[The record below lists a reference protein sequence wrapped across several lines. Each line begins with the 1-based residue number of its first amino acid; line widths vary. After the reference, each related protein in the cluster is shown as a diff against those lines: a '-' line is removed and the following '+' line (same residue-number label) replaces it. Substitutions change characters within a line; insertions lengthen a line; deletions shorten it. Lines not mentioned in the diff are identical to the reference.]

1 MDSWNSV
8 MYCTMPRPIL
18 LLMDDST
25 PEFVTQKHG
34 KPKRKAKVTER
45 SRKLKNK
52 TSHILRD
59 STNSIRANT

>member
-1 MDSWNSV
+1 
-8 MYCTMPRPIL
+8 MPRPIL

>member
-1 MDSWNSV
+1 
-8 MYCTMPRPIL
+8 MPRPIL
-18 LLMDDST
+18 LLMNDSK

-52 TSHILRD
+52 TSHILCD
-59 STNSIRANT
+59 SPNSIRANT